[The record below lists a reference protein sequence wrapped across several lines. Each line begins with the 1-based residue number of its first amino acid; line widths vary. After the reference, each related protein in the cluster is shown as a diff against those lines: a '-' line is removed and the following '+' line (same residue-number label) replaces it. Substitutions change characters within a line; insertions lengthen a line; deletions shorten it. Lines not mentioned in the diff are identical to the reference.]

1 VDFDTAAEHT
11 DFGKGDGSLPA
22 RLSCPD
28 RSAPKAADSL
38 TMRATF
44 VVITLLSLA
53 LWAVIWLVVF
63 SLA

>member
-1 VDFDTAAEHT
+1 MDLDTASEHAN
-11 DFGKGDGSLPA
+11 FCKGNGSLPA
-22 RLSCPD
+22 RLSWPD
-28 RSAPKAADSL
+28 RLAPKAEDPL

-44 VVITLLSLA
+44 VVVLLVSLG